1 VTFSSRQASSQLLV
15 ATFLRISN
23 VFPGKL
29 TKNALKTL
37 ANTAASS
44 TLARRQPF
52 LCRYLQMGT
61 TKKKDTKTKR
71 KTDRP
76 ESGEQPNAAIS
87 YFTKVVVA
95 SSPRH

>member
-61 TKKKDTKTKR
+61 TKKKRYKNKKENR
-71 KTDRP
+71 
-76 ESGEQPNAAIS
+76 
-87 YFTKVVVA
+87 
-95 SSPRH
+95 

>member
-37 ANTAASS
+37 ATQQQR
-44 TLARRQPF
+44 AR
-52 LCRYLQMGT
+52 LCLGGNRFCVAIGRCGR
-61 TKKKDTKTKR
+61 KKK
-71 KTDRP
+71 
-76 ESGEQPNAAIS
+76 
-87 YFTKVVVA
+87 
-95 SSPRH
+95 